1 MRILG
6 SVVRVPTRP
15 MPNIGQDRSLSDA
28 IAAQT
33 VCDEASW
40 LVLRPVQQM
49 LEEPLGSCAVSAALY
64 QNVQH
69 NAVLIHRSPQIV
81 QHAPDADEHLIE
93 VPSVSW
99 LRPSP
104 A

>member
-1 MRILG
+1 
-6 SVVRVPTRP
+6 
-15 MPNIGQDRSLSDA
+15 
-28 IAAQT
+28 
-33 VCDEASW
+33 
-40 LVLRPVQQM
+40 M
-49 LEEPLGSCAVSAALY
+49 LEETLGGCAVSAVLH

-81 QHAPDADEHLIE
+81 QHTLDADEHLIE
-93 VPSVSW
+93 MPSVSW